1 MGVKAW
7 SSGCLCPVCGCVFPL
22 GCPLGWVGCE
32 CHGCGM
38 FYVVFLGC
46 LCPGCGRG
54 LVCFSFARGVGLV
67 VSLGVLLVGLLVGSS
82 LMKGGPL
89 C

>member
-1 MGVKAW
+1 MPSLW
-7 SSGCLCPVCGCVFPL
+7 VCVSL
-22 GCPLGWVGCE
+22 GLSPFWVGCE
-32 CHGCGM
+32 CHGCGL

-46 LCPGCGRG
+46 LCPGYGRG
-54 LVCFSFARGVGLV
+54 LVCFSFAWGVGLV

-82 LMKGGPL
+82 LMKGGHL